1 MMKNMCTSFLEYL
14 RLEKKRR
21 EEGLSTFAHRRWSSL
36 RKNLDPK
43 LVHSVEPREGDP
55 AIFDACFK
63 TPWQFQRA
71 CMSNIS
77 GGGLFV
83 DTEYPAELGT
93 MIKLRIRVEKPKF
106 EIVLIGEVVSQNVS
120 NEYST
125 SHLGMG
131 IRFCTMD
138 EEMCRRLAL
147 LLIEARREKK
157 EALVQSAK
165 VRTGGIAAPRRVS
178 V

>member
-1 MMKNMCTSFLEYL
+1 MVKSMCKSFLEYT

-21 EEGLSTFAHRRWSSL
+21 EEGLSAFAYRRWCVL
-36 RKNLDPK
+36 KKNLDQK
-43 LVHSVEPREGDP
+43 LVHSLESREGDP

-63 TPWQFQRA
+63 TPWHFQRA

-93 MIKLRIRVEKPKF
+93 MVKLRIRVDKPQF
-106 EIVLIGEVVSQNVS
+106 EIALIGEVVSQNVS

-131 IRFCTMD
+131 IRFRDMD
-138 EEMCRRLAL
+138 EEMRRRLAL

-165 VRTGGIAAPRRVS
+165 ARPGASVAPRS
-178 V
+178 VTA